1 MRTLVLTLAAA
12 FALGGAAAAQTYG
25 PSPEPSPA
33 ATAAASAAPA
43 PAASAAPSAPS
54 SAAPSTAGSTAPSA
68 TAVRPVVHIRNFAYV
83 PDTITVAAGQSV
95 LFVQDDQTPHT
106 VTASDKSFDSGNLDQ
121 RATWSHAF
129 AKPGTYAYIC
139 AYHPNMKGTVVV
151 K

>member
-12 FALGGAAAAQTYG
+12 FALSGAAAAQTYG
-25 PSPEPSPA
+25 PSPEPSPVPA
-33 ATAAASAAPA
+33 ASTAASPAPA
-43 PAASAAPSAPS
+43 PSPAS

-68 TAVRPVVHIRNFAYV
+68 TSVRPVIHIKNFAFV
-83 PDTITVAAGQSV
+83 PETMTVAAGQSV

-121 RATWSHAF
+121 RATWAHAF

-139 AYHPNMKGTVVV
+139 AYHPNMKGTIVV

>member
-1 MRTLVLTLAAA
+1 MRTFVLTLAAA
-12 FALGGAAAAQTYG
+12 LALGGAAAAQTYG

-33 ATAAASAAPA
+33 APA
-43 PAASAAPSAPS
+43 
-54 SAAPSTAGSTAPSA
+54 APSA

-106 VTASDKSFDSGNLDQ
+106 VTAADKSFDSGNLDQ
-121 RATWSHAF
+121 RATWAHAF
-129 AKPGTYAYIC
+129 AKPGTYAYVC
-139 AYHPNMKGTVVV
+139 AYHPNMKGTIVV